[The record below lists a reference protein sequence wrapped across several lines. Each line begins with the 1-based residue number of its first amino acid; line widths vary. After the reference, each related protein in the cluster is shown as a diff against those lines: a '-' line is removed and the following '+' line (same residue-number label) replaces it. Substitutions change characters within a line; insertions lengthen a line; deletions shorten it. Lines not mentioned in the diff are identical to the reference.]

1 MQTVYEKTKNSLRKY
16 KIFVMKKGD
25 KQVIKRFKA
34 SKNGVIFATGSMWE
48 GVNCVGD
55 VLSSVIIPRLPFP
68 MRSAVL
74 EGKKESCTNSVEFI
88 SRFAVPEMIIK
99 LRQGAGRLVRCET
112 DSGVISILD
121 SRANKYYYAD
131 VIRDSLKKHPVIVSL
146 QEVDKFMHEIKD
158 KAFFA
163 NESSQKRCK

>member
-1 MQTVYEKTKNSLRKY
+1 
-16 KIFVMKKGD
+16 
-25 KQVIKRFKA
+25 
-34 SKNGVIFATGSMWE
+34 
-48 GVNCVGD
+48 
-55 VLSSVIIPRLPFP
+55 
-68 MRSAVL
+68 
-74 EGKKESCTNSVEFI
+74 
-88 SRFAVPEMIIK
+88 MIIK

-131 VIRDSLKKHPVIVSL
+131 VIRDSLKKHPVVVSL

-158 KAFFA
+158 KAFFV